1 MATSTTNPPVN
12 GAWIAIFDRKIETV
26 FRWPL
31 HVTTRTKPNTIPNY
45 SMQANGSE
53 MLRWACCYATERGI
67 DVHAP
72 VQDALLVGG
81 PVVDI
86 EEVVTATQESMARA
100 SDLVLDGFIL
110 RTYTKIVRNPGRF
123 SDERGE
129 AMWSRVMRLLD
140 EMESDAVS
148 NLDSEIQREA
158 A

>member
-1 MATSTTNPPVN
+1 
-12 GAWIAIFDRKIETV
+12 
-26 FRWPL
+26 
-31 HVTTRTKPNTIPNY
+31 
-45 SMQANGSE
+45 